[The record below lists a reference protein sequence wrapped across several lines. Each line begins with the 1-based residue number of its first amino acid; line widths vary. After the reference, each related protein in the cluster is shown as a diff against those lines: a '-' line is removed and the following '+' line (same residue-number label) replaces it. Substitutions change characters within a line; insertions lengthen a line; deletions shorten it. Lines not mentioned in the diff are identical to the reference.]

1 MKDKHK
7 TQTSEINS
15 KLKISGNI
23 DKNRLEAL
31 SDGVFA
37 IVMTILVLEIKIQP
51 LPHNSLDN
59 GVLLWSEISKQAPV
73 FISFLTTF
81 AITTMYWIGHHN
93 LFHLFTKNINRTLME
108 INMLFLM
115 CVCILPFLSSL
126 IGAYSYNQTALIL
139 YGLGIFITGLV
150 MYLMYEY
157 AKKSKEIENIAINQL
172 ILRKIQIRI
181 LLPIICSFTA
191 IFVSYINLNASFVIL
206 FAPVVFNTIPGSLSF
221 IDE

>member
-1 MKDKHK
+1 MTETK
-7 TQTSEINS
+7 IN
-15 KLKISGNI
+15 INNMN
-23 DKNRLEAL
+23 KNRLEAL

-37 IVMTILVLEIKIQP
+37 IVMTLLILEVKIPP
-51 LPHNSLDN
+51 LPLTKAED
-59 GVLLWSEISKQAPV
+59 GYLLWSELSKQAPV
-73 FISFLTTF
+73 FISYFTTF

-115 CVCILPFLSSL
+115 CVCILPFLSHL

-139 YGLGIFITGLV
+139 YSIGVIATGST

-157 AKKSKEIENIAINQL
+157 AKRSKEIENLDMNIL
-172 ILRKIQIRI
+172 TLRKIQIRI
-181 LLPIICSFTA
+181 ILPIVCSLLA
-191 IFVSYINLNASFVIL
+191 IGLSKLSLEFSFILL

-221 IDE
+221 IERFGLIKGR

>member
-1 MKDKHK
+1 M
-7 TQTSEINS
+7 
-15 KLKISGNI
+15 
-23 DKNRLEAL
+23 EAL

-59 GVLLWSEISKQAPV
+59 GLLLWSEISKQAPV
-73 FISFLTTF
+73 FVSFFTTF

-126 IGAYSYNQTALIL
+126 IGEYSYNQTALIL
-139 YGLGIFITGLV
+139 YGLGIFITGSV

-157 AKKSKEIENIAINQL
+157 AKKSKEIENIDINQL
-172 ILRKIQIRI
+172 VLRKIQIRI
-181 LLPIICSFTA
+181 LLPIICSVVA
-191 IFVSYINLNASFVIL
+191 IFVSYINLNVSFVIL
-206 FAPVVFNTIPGSLSF
+206 FAPVVFNTIPGSLGF